1 MRGNHHGMTT
11 PPTSVQ
17 PGMKDFNF
25 QIYNWNDQ
33 RFQNFLIAIK
43 YESGENLELNVLLEC
58 NKTHRHKPMNGT
70 KNTINITI
78 KL

>member
-1 MRGNHHGMTT
+1 VKGNHRGKLTS
-11 PPTSVQ
+11 PTSVQ
-17 PGMKDFNF
+17 PSMKDINF
-25 QIYNWNDQ
+25 QIYSWNDH

-58 NKTHRHKPMNGT
+58 NKTHRHKPIKGT
-70 KNTINITI
+70 KNTINIII